1 MRSVGGDDSIWHV
14 GSVFE
19 ALVKATR
26 RRGSTNTISVE
37 SIFVVA
43 AFPSPLAQVG
53 TGSAPDG
60 DEDAILGMI
69 LLLLATRA
77 EAYPERI
84 DELLHNGQHAAPSSF
99 AAAISMMATED
110 LLAQPAQQQQQAP
123 RHQVRHGEPVHFV
136 QSLEERE
143 QEQPLAQPATA
154 TATAVDAPSSG
165 FHLLAGRVAKR
176 TVVAL
181 SDSVESFSTGG
192 IPAIWVAI
200 MMVTAVVALF
210 LCCWCMA
217 YCMCMYGTERDAV
230 RAAKSRKPHKRDRMS

>member
-1 MRSVGGDDSIWHV
+1 MTHTHTNTTELPKLNSDSRMPGDRY
-14 GSVFE
+14 SVFPFWQQMSDLLMSG
-19 ALVKATR
+19 A
-26 RRGSTNTISVE
+26 
-37 SIFVVA
+37 SIR
-43 AFPSPLAQVG
+43 SHRPLLAC
-53 TGSAPDG
+53 A
-60 DEDAILGMI
+60 